1 MNMINLKNLKYEK
14 SGVKI
19 SLLVLL
25 FIFMIS
31 IVWFFFSKPGKR
43 YNVCFESVNSKSYTI
58 EYMYLPI
65 KKYPENVVQY
75 VNEII
80 LGPKLENSKFI
91 FTPGTSVISCFVRD
105 DILYVNLTDDILDRV
120 TRSSE
125 IIRGIELFKMNILN
139 NFSKINSVEM
149 YIENKSVFNYD

>member
-91 FTPGTSVISCFVRD
+91 
-105 DILYVNLTDDILDRV
+105 
-120 TRSSE
+120 
-125 IIRGIELFKMNILN
+125 
-139 NFSKINSVEM
+139 
-149 YIENKSVFNYD
+149 